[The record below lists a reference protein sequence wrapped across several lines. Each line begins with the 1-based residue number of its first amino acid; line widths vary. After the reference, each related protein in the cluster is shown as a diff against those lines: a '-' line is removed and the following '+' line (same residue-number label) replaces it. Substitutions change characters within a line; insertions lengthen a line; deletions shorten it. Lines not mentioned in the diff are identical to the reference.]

1 MEEGAGKI
9 LQGSYVCNWH
19 CREQDFV
26 WRTGKVMAQGERNSG
41 GEEERGRAGKRGS
54 GHAWE
59 SGEGKLAA
67 TT

>member
-1 MEEGAGKI
+1 
-9 LQGSYVCNWH
+9 
-19 CREQDFV
+19 
-26 WRTGKVMAQGERNSG
+26 MAQGERNSG

-54 GHAWE
+54 GHTWE